1 MSPGELLAWIT
12 AGSSVLINVWTLL
25 GKSKDTTYTR
35 VEADRNRLDTKVQ
48 ALEQRL
54 ERVETELDELRA
66 DHRTLLDFLRDVAS
80 GTYNLDWIEKRAKDL
95 LARMGSRGGT
105 P

>member
-1 MSPGELLAWIT
+1 MTPGELLAWVT
-12 AGSSVLINVWTLL
+12 AGSSLLINFWTLL

-35 VEADRNRLDTKVQ
+35 IEAERNRLDTKVQ
-48 ALEQRL
+48 GLEQR
-54 ERVETELDELRA
+54 VEKVESELDALRA

-80 GTYNLDWIEKRAKDL
+80 GQYDITWIQQRAREL